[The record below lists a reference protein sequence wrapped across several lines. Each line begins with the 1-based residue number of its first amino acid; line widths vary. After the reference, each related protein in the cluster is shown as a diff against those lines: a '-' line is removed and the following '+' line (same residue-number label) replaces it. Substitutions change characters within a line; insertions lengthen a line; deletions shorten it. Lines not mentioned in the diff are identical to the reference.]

1 MLRNTLGI
9 VNIDGKNVDFG
20 PEFMPH
26 RGTQA
31 FGFLGRYR
39 MIDFVLSNLSNS
51 GITDFQVYM
60 SQKMRSTIQHIGTG
74 NQYNINSKRGK
85 LRLLNSELS
94 ATSIYQHDI
103 KAFTDNLHYIE
114 TSKKDYV
121 ILAPSYF
128 IYSQDFNKVME
139 NHLETGADITV
150 LYKNIS
156 DAKESFIGCDT
167 LKFDN
172 NKRIIGF
179 EENHGKYKNRQIS
192 LEAYLLKRSLFVE
205 LIKRANKVS
214 SLYWFKEILA
224 DVVND
229 YKVMGYAHRDY
240 VACIN
245 TVGAYFKTQIDLI
258 DPDNRKLLFKPKWP
272 IHTQTTDSAPTLYG
286 PLAEVRGSLISNGS
300 VIDGQV
306 ENSVIDRD
314 VVIEEGV
321 VVKNSIILNGV
332 TIRRGTNIE
341 NAIIDKDTEIKHP
354 IDIKGIPDNP
364 VYIKP
369 REII

>member
-1 MLRNTLGI
+1 MLRDTLGI
-9 VNIDGKNVDFG
+9 VNIEGTNVNFG
-20 PEFMPH
+20 DFMPH
-26 RGTQA
+26 RDTQA

-39 MIDFVLSNLSNS
+39 LIDFILSNMSNS
-51 GITDFQVYM
+51 GIIDYQVYM
-60 SQKMRSTIQHIGTG
+60 TEKMRSTIQHVRAGHH
-74 NQYNINSKRGK
+74 YNINSKRGR
-85 LRLLNSELS
+85 LRLLTTENISNYL
-94 ATSIYQHDI
+94 YQHDI
-103 KAFTDNLHYIE
+103 RAFTDNIRYIE
-114 TSKKDYV
+114 NSNKEYV
-121 ILAPSYF
+121 LLAPSYF
-128 IYSQDFNKVME
+128 LYSQDFNKVMKQ
-139 NHLETGADITV
+139 HLKTQADVTI

-156 DAKESFIGCDT
+156 NAKESFIGCTT

-172 NKRIIGF
+172 SKRVIAF

-192 LEAYLLKRSLFVE
+192 LEAYLMKRSIFLE

-224 DVVND
+224 DVVNE

-245 TVGAYFKTQIDLI
+245 SIESYYKTQIDLI
-258 DPDNRKLLFKPKWP
+258 DAANRKLLFKPQWP
-272 IHTQTTDSAPTLYG
+272 IYTQTTDSSPTLYG
-286 PLAEVRGSLISNGS
+286 PLAEVKGSLISNGS
-300 VIDGQV
+300 TIEGQI

-321 VVKNSIILNGV
+321 VIKNSVILNSV
-332 TIRRGTNIE
+332 TIRRGANIE
-341 NAIIDKDTEIKHP
+341 NAIIDKETEIKHP
-354 IDIKGIPDNP
+354 VDIKGSENDP

>member
-9 VNIDGKNVDFG
+9 VNVDGKNVDFG

-26 RGTQA
+26 RSTQA
-31 FGFLGRYR
+31 YGFLGRYR
-39 MIDFVLSNLSNS
+39 LIDFVLSNFSNS

-60 SQKMRSTIQHIGTG
+60 SSKMRSTIQHVGTG
-74 NQYNINSKRGK
+74 DQYNINSKRGK
-85 LRLLNSELS
+85 LRLLMSES
-94 ATSIYQHDI
+94 NATSIYQHDV
-103 KAFTDNLHYIE
+103 KAFTDNIRYIE
-114 TSKKDYV
+114 GSKKEY
-121 ILAPSYF
+121 ILIAPSYF
-128 IYSQDFNKVME
+128 VYSQDFNKVE
-139 NHLETGADITV
+139 EAHEQTGADITV
-150 LYKNIS
+150 LYKNS
-156 DAKESFIGCDT
+156 TNAKEAFIGCDT

-192 LEAYLLKRSLFVE
+192 LEAYFMKRTLFIE

-245 TVGAYFKTQIDLI
+245 TIESYYKTQIDLI
-258 DPDNRKLLFKPKWP
+258 DPVNRKLLFKPKWP
-272 IHTQTTDSAPTLYG
+272 IHTQTTDSSPTLYG
-286 PLAEVRGSLISNGS
+286 PLAEVSGSLISNGS
-300 VIDGQV
+300 SINGQV

-314 VVIEEGV
+314 VVIEDGV
-321 VVKNSIILNGV
+321 VVRNSIIMNGAIIRSGV
-332 TIRRGTNIE
+332 TIE
-341 NAIIDKDTEIKHP
+341 NAIIDKETEIKHS
-354 IDIKGIPDNP
+354 IDIQGTPETP